1 MKIKHYDHTA
11 QVRIHVEIDDVP
23 DERRHWGQVVFK
35 PEGVRLDYNTD
46 GKLLCAI
53 VTGPRRLQNGKL
65 SVKSAGQNRYYARN
79 GVLHGDYDRYPVP
92 EWLDTLAKL
101 FEIESVKVKLLKELD
116 D

>member
-1 MKIKHYDHTA
+1 MKIKNYDHTA

-46 GKLLCAI
+46 GKLLCAV

-65 SVKSAGQNRYYARN
+65 SVKSAGQNRYYARK
-79 GVLHGDYDRYPVP
+79 GVLTTDWDKYPVP
-92 EWLDTLAKL
+92 EWLD
-101 FEIESVKVKLLKELD
+101 ELVRSFD
-116 D
+116 VEGATIAGPETDS